1 MIKRNLLL
9 ISLFVLLSSTSKE
22 KHNERLRT
30 PMNKDKIIY
39 VFDPMCGWCFGFGK
53 VMNDFQAQFKD
64 SFDFDVISGGMVVG
78 EREGPIGDFA
88 DYILG
93 AYKKVEEYSG
103 LTFGTAYLNQ
113 LKTKS
118 IWSSSVKP
126 AIAIEAFKTFDKANV
141 IAFSHEVQK
150 AYFIDGDDL
159 RKDEVY
165 LKLIKPYSINDT
177 AFLQKLNSDEIKSS
191 TFEWFNT
198 ASNWGVSGY
207 PTVIQV
213 HNGKY
218 YAIARGYTDLTS
230 LISNMQSVLNKN

>member
-1 MIKRNLLL
+1 MAKRNFLFFSLL
-9 ISLFVLLSSTSKE
+9 VLLTSVSKE
-22 KHNERLRT
+22 KNTEEVKT
-30 PMNKDKIIY
+30 AMNKDKIIY

-53 VMNDFQAQFKD
+53 VMHDFHHKFKD

-88 DYILG
+88 EYILG

-103 LTFGTAYLNQ
+103 VTFGSAYLNQ

-126 AIAIEAFKTFDKANV
+126 AIAIETFKTFDSVNV
-141 IAFSHEVQK
+141 VAFSHEVQK
-150 AYFIDGDDL
+150 AYYIDGQDL
-159 RKDEVY
+159 RNDEVY
-165 LKLIKPYSINDT
+165 VKLIKPYHINDKE
-177 AFLQKLNSDEIKSS
+177 FLQKLNSVEMKNV
-191 TFEWFNT
+191 TFEWFKT
-198 ASNWGVSGY
+198 ASSWGVSGY